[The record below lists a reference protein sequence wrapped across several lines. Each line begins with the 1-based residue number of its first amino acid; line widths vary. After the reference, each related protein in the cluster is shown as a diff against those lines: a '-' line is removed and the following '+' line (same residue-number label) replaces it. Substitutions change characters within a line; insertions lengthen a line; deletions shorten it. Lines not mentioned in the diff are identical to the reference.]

1 MLFRSVNDDTNRKR
15 KVDDKDAFIIV
26 TININIMGKEKVKNV
41 VDNITKSM
49 IEQGHDGGDRPDIMF
64 IQETKIG
71 NINTRNTII
80 KEMASYGY
88 EMHHN
93 PVLSIT
99 FDYKHGNCVLIKKG
113 SKLLTNGRF
122 ESFDWD
128 IEGRICIWNCLYGI
142 FIGIHAATHNTKPS
156 NTRKYIHSDIVIQK
170 RFIHREIFDRNIRKY
185 IEEKRKTRT
194 VITLGDFNMSS
205 QSIDSSAGLWDSP
218 AYNSCRSRHNDLKSS
233 CHLVDIWRSRNVI
246 EEERYTSWINHLDE
260 PSQARIDLILIP
272 SYLDNEVQY
281 IEIMDNVNFCYD
293 GKKKLRYGLDH
304 VPVVMKITLL
314 PDIPYNRNEA
324 SNNKRVAR

>member
-1 MLFRSVNDDTNRKR
+1 MSNFIDLTNDENDKKDHHHVIIDLVNNNDDENDKNDGTNRKR
-15 KVDDKDAFIIV
+15 KVDDKDTFIIV

-41 VDNITKSM
+41 VDNINKSM
-49 IEQGHDGGDRPDIMF
+49 IEQGHDEGDRPDIIF

-93 PVLSIT
+93 PVLSRT

-128 IEGRICIWNCLYGI
+128 IEGRICIWSCLYGI
-142 FIGIHAATHNTKPS
+142 FIGIHAATPTIKPD
-156 NTRKYIHSDIVIQK
+156 NARKYIHSDVIIQK
-170 RFIHREIFDRNIRKY
+170 RYIHREIFDRNIRKY

-194 VITLGDFNMSS
+194 VIALGDFNMSS
-205 QSIDSSAGLWDSP
+205 QPIDSSAALWDSP
-218 AYNSCRSRHNDLKSS
+218 AFTSCRLRHNDLKSS
-233 CHLVDIWRSRNVI
+233 CHLVDIWRKRNVS
-246 EEERYTSWINHLDE
+246 EEKRYTSWINHLDK
-260 PSQARIDLILIP
+260 PSNMQARVDLILIP
-272 SYLDNEVQY
+272 NYLDNEVQY
-281 IEIMDNVNFCYD
+281 IEIMDKSLF
-293 GKKKLRYGLDH
+293 
-304 VPVVMKITLL
+304 
-314 PDIPYNRNEA
+314 EE
-324 SNNKRVAR
+324 